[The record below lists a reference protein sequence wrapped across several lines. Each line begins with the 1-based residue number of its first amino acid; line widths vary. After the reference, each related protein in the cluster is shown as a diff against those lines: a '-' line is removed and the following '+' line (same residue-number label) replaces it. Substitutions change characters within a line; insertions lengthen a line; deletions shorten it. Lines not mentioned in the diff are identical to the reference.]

1 MNKIFRVIWNHATQT
16 WIAVSEISKSHGK
29 SNSQTDER
37 KSPTAALIAITA
49 TGALLFAS
57 PSFAASFNG
66 NFDTFYQ
73 TNVTFAPETGTVR
86 NSRGSY
92 ATTRTGA
99 VSQQRLEGQ
108 YNNSIQQQRITPS
121 LTTATIRQETWATR
135 SERNNTT
142 AGRNYPNVVEQ
153 RIVNFPSYNSN
164 SFANATRDVSL
175 PLGGNEVTT
184 TTVSVGDSSIRGSQ
198 SRVSLNGSSSTSRQ
212 SSSVTKPISNVQLS
226 NVADIATNLVNMT
239 NVGGSSRTTITSR
252 TPSYNSQT
260 TTSRTTTTQSSQR
273 NILTND
279 ASLNSVN
286 SALSALNSYVN
297 RGVGSTTSTTSTT
310 VINDQNISSNVRN
323 EVNNQT
329 NININTTNIR
339 LDQNNVNIN
348 RNDATSNSSNVNT
361 SSSTTDTASTGTNTL
376 PDFGSFNTGGGH
388 TSLPSLPPV
397 LPMPGDLTTTGTL
410 TTTDNNTVTAP
421 SFDTVNN
428 TNTATAGDVLN
439 SGWNLQGNGTPADF
453 VRHGDTVNFINGTG
467 SKVTIN
473 TNTATSVT
481 TIKFDTPLAYVNTTT
496 STDQSTPTNTV
507 QLVGTGNSAVILKN
521 VDSGLGGKTLKEAA
535 AETPNNAVNVS
546 DLNNAINQ
554 NTFSFALGGRALDG
568 GEFSNEGLN
577 NCGDKCITKDE
588 LLQFNAGKNIK
599 IKQIPNGFEISTRD
613 QISLGSQSVAGQ
625 EGVDGKVDVTGKD
638 GSKVSIDGK
647 DGSISISRPGKD
659 GDVADVKIT
668 AQKGKATVDPADKD
682 GIDRITY
689 TTTKPDGSTTTR
701 EVATMDDGLIFA
713 GDTGAESARKLG
725 EKLTITGGQKDGS
738 KLSDNAN
745 IGVSSDGKGNLTV
758 KLAKELN
765 LSGPNNA
772 NDGKIGG
779 LAHNL
784 PEATATPAT
793 QALPANVNAN
803 NAATVGDVL
812 NAGFNI
818 KGAKT
823 ADGNVENI
831 DFVKPYDTVEF
842 VDGSATDFIVT
853 TNDNKTTTAKVDIKV
868 DGKTIKVDTTKN
880 QLTAVTSTITAS
892 QAADGKATF
901 TPASA
906 DALVTAN
913 TVAEAAN
920 SIIKEGLDFAGNNAG
935 KTVHRDLGTKLTIR
949 GGKQTVTDATDKNVY
964 VYANEKD
971 NELVVKFSEKPE
983 FKEVKLA
990 DAGKANITLNTTGDA
1005 NKPTLTLNTANGK
1018 PVTIANVAAG
1028 TTMLDGTNRGDK
1040 ATVAESTRIDKT
1052 NTFGANLAAAY
1063 NGLANLNG
1071 SPATNVFTVADAKN
1085 LGWVVS
1091 AKDNN
1096 FADDVRNANEVR
1108 FVGKNMARVTGNTGA
1123 DGVREITVDVN
1134 VPNLLANIEIPVVY
1148 TTVKGEKLFKS
1159 VNGKFYVVGTDV
1171 NEKGEPTDPA
1181 VKDIPATD
1189 VIASM
1194 NNGAN
1199 SVTDPMAL
1207 ANVKGNL
1214 PNTYSSLKDINGQ
1227 AVEPTKAQAIPD
1239 ELNPDSATFN
1249 KAALNNAATLG
1260 DVLNAG
1266 WNLQAN
1272 DAAKDFVKPFDTIN
1286 FADGTGTTVE
1296 LAVSADGKTNTIKVN
1311 TATVYTDANGT
1322 IVKKANDGKYYPVNA
1337 NGQPDQTKSAVEN
1350 PQVNLVNVDGKA
1362 TKPTQLG
1369 NVAAGANTIAD
1380 KAADGKTL
1388 VNVDGKLYAQDQF
1401 ENGKLKAGA
1410 VETKDGAAVTKPV
1423 ETAKAG
1429 LADLEHSNPTNV
1441 MTVADAKNLGWVIS
1455 ANGNDYADDVR
1466 NTNEVNFV
1474 GGTGINVE
1482 GKTPDSNKNAREI
1495 KISINEGDV
1504 VASNEYV
1511 GPNGETLIK
1520 IGANFYNKADID
1532 PSTGELKT
1540 GAQPVSQ
1547 DIASKAKNNGKG
1559 LVSGNKVAEAIQKS
1573 GWNLGLADDAKAT
1586 AAFADATKALSVD
1599 TLEKVNPNDNVRFTN
1614 GKGTMAKIATV
1625 KNVNVDG
1632 TVVTDTFMKLDVDLP
1647 ITYTAKDADGNPLV
1661 KANNGKWYQPEQ
1673 VKADG
1678 TLKDPANAVAN
1689 EKTPVADSVG
1699 AKLTDNNAAT
1709 PDYVVAD
1716 PITKAIDDLKKRN
1729 PKATPAEIA
1738 KAKEDAI
1745 TQDPTAKDKIIE
1757 GTGGVNL
1764 NNVAWAKEPN
1774 QAVNKDQLDQTV
1786 NKSGFVVKQNG
1797 ASTLADNASDKADD
1811 KSEKVTPNDVV
1822 DFVNG
1827 KNTRVSATTARKD
1840 GRDVT
1845 TIRVDVDVDAVA
1857 SNADMPVVYT
1867 NKDGDKVAKAG
1878 DGKYYKVDPATGL
1891 PKVGADGQPD
1901 PAAVVN
1907 NGDIIASVVNPEGN
1921 STTAPTVLSNVAQ
1934 GTGTLD
1940 GAKDAKG
1947 NPLVKVGDKYYKQDQ
1962 FDPAT
1967 GKVKANEIANNVTP
1981 AKAADP
1987 KSAFNGLASLDNAKP
2002 SNVITVADAKNLGW
2016 VISADK
2022 EAGKDTAY
2030 EDDVRN
2036 AHEVKFTGGD
2046 GIKVTGKT
2054 TDNIRE
2060 INISLQAGEIVP
2072 TDVKD
2077 QAGNPLV
2084 KVGDNYYK
2092 TDDIATNGKPKD
2104 GAKPVDPNTVVKNNN
2119 AGAGFVTGNQVGDAI
2134 QASGFVVGKATDI
2147 PAADKFENKDERVN
2161 PNDELRY
2168 AEGKNL
2174 NVKLATVEKVDAS
2187 GKVVTSTTVKMDVD
2201 SPIDFKYTDAKGN
2214 EYAKAVDGN
2223 FYAKDAVNADGTLK
2237 DPASKANAL
2246 KPEDVAKLNKGA
2258 QLTNGIGKDGI
2269 ANNPYTVADP
2279 LQVAVQKAIAD
2290 KLKENPAATTEEL
2303 VKVADQARAAAIN
2316 ADFDAKDKIVAG
2328 KGGVNLNNVAWA
2340 TQPDQAVNKDQLDQ
2354 TVNKSGFFVKQN
2366 GKSTLAANANST
2378 EDAKT
2383 EKVTPNDVVNFING
2397 GNVLAKAET
2406 KRDAAT
2412 GQDITEISYNVTGL
2426 PITYTA
2432 KDGSPVAK
2440 VGDKFFKVNNAG
2452 YPVGKE
2458 VPASELA
2465 TNLVNPAAAPNEI
2478 GAPSVLGNVASGTN
2492 TITDKFGDNGKTL
2505 VQVGEGANAKFY
2517 AQDQFANGVLKP
2529 NAQEAKASKPATKPM
2544 DKARS
2549 GLADLANSNPNNA
2562 LNVSDAKKLGFIVG
2576 AKDNNYA
2583 DDVRNADAVEFVSG
2597 NDLATVTG
2605 STRADGV
2612 REVRVTVSKDP
2623 TFNTVQVGGNAGPK
2637 LSATPEGDLNLAKP
2651 DGSPVRIRNVA
2662 KGVDPTDAVNVG
2674 QLRDAVSNAVD
2685 GAVVQKFGD
2694 LNGKIGKVDKNMR
2707 AGVAGSNAAAGLP
2720 QVYIPGKSMLA
2731 ASAGTFKGQS
2741 AIAVGYSRASDNG
2754 KVILKL
2760 QGNGNTRGD
2769 FGGSVGVGYQW

>member
-1 MNKIFRVIWNHATQT
+1 MINLRDTGLFMNKIFRVIWNHATQT

-37 KSPTAALIAITA
+37 KSPTATLLAITA

-73 TNVTFAPETGTVR
+73 AKVTFAPEIGTVR
-86 NSRGSY
+86 NSRDSY
-92 ATTRTGA
+92 TTRAGA

-108 YNNSIQQQRITPS
+108 YNSSIQQQRIIPS
-121 LTTATIRQETWATR
+121 LTTATTRQDARATR
-135 SERNNTT
+135 NERNNTT
-142 AGRNYPNVVEQ
+142 AGKNSPNVVEQ
-153 RIVNFPSYNSN
+153 RIVKFPSYNSN
-164 SFANATRDVSL
+164 SFANATRDVSIQ
-175 PLGGNEVTT
+175 LGGNTVTT
-184 TTVSVGDSSIRGSQ
+184 TTVSVEDSSIRSYQ
-198 SRVSLNGSSSTSRQ
+198 SRVLLNSSSSRQ
-212 SSSVTKPISNVQLS
+212 TSSVTKPISNIQLS
-226 NVADIATNLVNMT
+226 NVADIATNLVNTT
-239 NVGGSSRTTITSR
+239 NVGGSSRTTITSH

-273 NILTND
+273 NVLTND

-286 SALSALNSYVN
+286 SALNALNSYVS
-297 RGVGSTTSTTSTT
+297 RGTGSVNTT
-310 VINDQNISSNVRN
+310 VINGQNISSNVRN
-323 EVNNQT
+323 EINNQT
-329 NININTTNIR
+329 NINTNTTDIR

-348 RNDATSNSSNVNT
+348 RNDIVSNNENVNI
-361 SSSTTDTASTGTNTL
+361 SGSITDIANSGTNTL
-376 PDFGSFNTGGGH
+376 PDFGSFNTGGNIE
-388 TSLPSLPPV
+388 SLPSLPPV
-397 LPMPGDLTTTGTL
+397 IPMPGALTNTGTF
-410 TTTDNNTVTAP
+410 TPTDNNTVTAP
-421 SFDTVNN
+421 TFGTVNN
-428 TNTATAGDVLN
+428 ANTATIGDVLN
-439 SGWNLQGNGTPADF
+439 SGWNLQGNSTPTDF
-453 VRHGDTVNFINGTG
+453 VRHGDTVNFINGIG
-467 SKVTIN
+467 SKVT
-473 TNTATSVT
+473 THTDTATSVT

-496 STDQSTPTNTV
+496 PADQATPTNTV
-507 QLVGTGNSAVILKN
+507 QLVGTGNTAVILKN
-521 VDSGLGGKTLKEAA
+521 VASGLEGKTLTEAA
-535 AETPNNAVNVS
+535 AATPSNAVNVS
-546 DLNNAINQ
+546 DLNNAIKQ
-554 NTFSFALGGRALDG
+554 NAFSFALGGRALDG
-568 GEFSNEGLN
+568 GEFNNEGLN

-599 IKQIPNGFEISTRD
+599 IKQIPNGFELSTRD
-613 QISLGSQSVAGQ
+613 QISLGSKSVAGQ
-625 EGVDGKVDVTGKD
+625 DGVDGKVDITGKD

-647 DGSISISRPGKD
+647 DGSISISRPVN

-668 AQKGKATVDPADKD
+668 AQKGKATLEAKD
-682 GIDRITY
+682 VNGIDRIVY
-689 TTTKPDGSTTTR
+689 VTKNADGSTTTR
-701 EVATMDDGLIFA
+701 QVATMDDGLLFA
-713 GDTGAESARKLG
+713 GDTGADSARKLG

-784 PEATATPAT
+784 PEANANLAT
-793 QALPANVNAN
+793 QDLPANVNAN

-812 NAGFNI
+812 NSGFNI

-823 ADGNVENI
+823 TDGNVENV

-868 DGKTIKVDTTKN
+868 DGKTIKVDTSKN
-880 QLTAVTSTITAS
+880 QLTAVTSTITPV
-892 QAADGKATF
+892 QEADGKATF
-901 TPASA
+901 TPVMP

-913 TVAEAAN
+913 TVAETAN
-920 SIIKEGLDFAGNNAG
+920 SIIKEGLDFVGNNAG

-949 GGKQTVTDATDKNVY
+949 GGKPTVTDATDKNVY
-964 VYANEKD
+964 VYANDKA
-971 NELVVKFSEKPE
+971 NELIIKFSEKPE

-990 DAGKANITLNTTGDA
+990 EAGKAAITLNTTGDT
-1005 NKPTLTLNTANGK
+1005 NTPTLTLNTANNK
-1018 PVTIANVAAG
+1018 PVTITNVAAA
-1028 TTMLDGTNRGDK
+1028 TTTLDGTNRGDK
-1040 ATVAESTRIDKT
+1040 ATAAESTRIDNT

-1096 FADDVRNANEVR
+1096 YADDVRNANEVR
-1108 FVGKNMARVTGNTGA
+1108 FVGKNMARVTGSTGA

-1148 TTVKGEKLFKS
+1148 TNIKGEKLFKS

-1171 NEKGEPTDPA
+1171 DAKGEPTDTT
-1181 VKDIPATD
+1181 VKDVPATD

-1199 SVTDPMAL
+1199 SSTDPMTL

-1214 PNTYSSLKDINGQ
+1214 PNTYSSTKDINGQ
-1227 AVEPTKAQAIPD
+1227 PVTPTTAAVLPEALDPS
-1239 ELNPDSATFN
+1239 SAAFN
-1249 KAALNNAATLG
+1249 KTMLNNAATLG

-1272 DAAKDFVKPFDTIN
+1272 GTAKDFVKPFDTIN
-1286 FADGTGTTVE
+1286 FADGTGSTVE
-1296 LAVSADGKTNTIKVN
+1296 IGVSADGKTNTIKVN

-1322 IVKKANDGKYYPVNA
+1322 IVKKADDNKFYPVDA
-1337 NGQPDQTKSAVEN
+1337 NGTPDKTKSAVEN
-1350 PQVNLVNVDGKA
+1350 PQVNLVNIDGTA

-1380 KAADGKTL
+1380 KAVDGKAL
-1388 VNVDGKLYAQDQF
+1388 MNVGGKLYAQDQF
-1401 ENGKLKAGA
+1401 ENGKLKADA
-1410 VETKDGAAVTKPV
+1410 VETKNGVAVTKPV
-1423 ETAKAG
+1423 DTAKAG
-1429 LADLEHSNPTNV
+1429 LADLNNSNPTNAI
-1441 MTVADAKNLGWVIS
+1441 TVADAKNLGWVIS
-1455 ANGNDYADDVR
+1455 ANGNDYAADVR
-1466 NTNEVNFV
+1466 NTTEVKFV

-1482 GKTPDSNKNAREI
+1482 GKTENNAREI
-1495 KISINEGDV
+1495 KISIKEGDV

-1520 IGANFYNKADID
+1520 VDNNFYNKADID
-1532 PSTGELKT
+1532 PSTGKPKAN
-1540 GAQPVSQ
+1540 AQPVSQ

-1559 LVSGNKVAEAIQKS
+1559 LVSGNKVADAIQKS

-1586 AAFADATKALSVD
+1586 EAFADITKALSVD
-1599 TLEKVNPNDNVRFTN
+1599 TLEKVNPNDNIRFTN

-1625 KNVNVDG
+1625 KNVNADG

-1647 ITYTAKDADGNPLV
+1647 ITYAAKDADGNPLV
-1661 KANNGKWYQPEQ
+1661 KANNGNWYQPAD
-1673 VKADG
+1673 VNPDG
-1678 TLKDPANAVAN
+1678 TLKNPAATA
-1689 EKTPVADSVG
+1689 KAPKAGSVG
-1699 AKLTDNNAAT
+1699 AALTDNDANT
-1709 PDYVVAD
+1709 PDYAAED
-1716 PITKAIDDLKKRN
+1716 PITKAVEELKKQKPN
-1729 PKATPAEIA
+1729 ATADELA

-1745 TQDPTAKDKIIE
+1745 AKDPTAKDKIIE

-1764 NNVAWAKEPN
+1764 NNVAWAKEPD

-1786 NKSGFVVKQNG
+1786 NKSGFIVKQNSK
-1797 ASTLADNASDKADD
+1797 STLTANANLTEDAQ
-1811 KSEKVTPNDVV
+1811 SEKVTPNDVV
-1822 DFVNG
+1822 DFVDG
-1827 KNTRVSATTARKD
+1827 KNTKVSATTERKD

-1857 SNADMPVVYT
+1857 GNADMPVVYT
-1867 NKDGDKVAKAG
+1867 NKDGDKVAKG
-1878 DGKYYKVDPATGL
+1878 DDGNYYKTDKDGK
-1891 PKVGADGQPD
+1891 PD
-1901 PAAVVN
+1901 LKAPVN
-1907 NGDIIASVVNPEGN
+1907 TGDIIASVVNPNGD

-1934 GTGTLD
+1934 GAGVLD

-2036 AHEVKFTGGD
+2036 AHEVKFTGGA

-2077 QAGNPLV
+2077 KAGNLLV
-2084 KVGDNYYK
+2084 KVGNDYYK
-2092 TDDIATNGKPKD
+2092 AEDIAPNGKPK
-2104 GAKPVDPNTVVKNNN
+2104 ANTTPVDPKTVVKNDN

-2134 QASGFVVGKATDI
+2134 QASGFVVGKATDV
-2147 PAADKFENKDERVN
+2147 PAADKFESKDERVN

-2258 QLTNGIGKDGI
+2258 QLTNGINKDGI

-2303 VKVADQARAAAIN
+2303 VKVADQARAAAIK

-2328 KGGVNLNNVAWA
+2328 KDGVNLNNVAWA

-2383 EKVTPNDVVNFING
+2383 EKVTPNDVVNFVNG

-2412 GQDITEISYNVTGL
+2412 GQDITEVSYNVTGL

-2458 VPASELA
+2458 VPASELT
-2465 TNLVNPAAAPNEI
+2465 TNLVNPTAAPNEI

-2492 TITDKFGDNGKTL
+2492 TITDKFGDDGKTL
-2505 VQVGEGANAKFY
+2505 VQVGDGAGAKFY
-2517 AQDQFANGVLKP
+2517 AQDQFTNGVLKP
-2529 NAQEAKASKPATKPM
+2529 NAKEAQAVKPATKPM
-2544 DKARS
+2544 DKAKA

-2583 DDVRNADAVEFVSG
+2583 DDVRNADAIEFVSG
-2597 NDLATVTG
+2597 NNLATVTG

-2662 KGVDPTDAVNVG
+2662 KGVDPTDAVNVS
-2674 QLRDAVSNAVD
+2674 QLRDAVTDALG
-2685 GAVVQKFGD
+2685 GAIIEKFGD
-2694 LNGKIGKVDKNMR
+2694 INGKIGTVDKNMR

-2720 QVYIPGKSMLA
+2720 QVYIPGKSMVA

-2741 AIAVGYSRASDNG
+2741 AIAVGYSSASDNG

-2769 FGGSVGVGYQW
+2769 FGGSIGVGYQW